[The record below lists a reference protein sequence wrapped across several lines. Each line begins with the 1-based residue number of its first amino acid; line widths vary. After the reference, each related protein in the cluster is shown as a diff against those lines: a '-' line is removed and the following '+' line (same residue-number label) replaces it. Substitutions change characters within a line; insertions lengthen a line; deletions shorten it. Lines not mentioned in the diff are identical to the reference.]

1 MKKPSYYKIEVP
13 LFPAADIKLCFNELE
28 FREIL
33 KDNNI
38 FQKVI
43 ALDHENVAETHYITD
58 IKHPLIIVI
67 LDLAQMIDPKS
78 DFYLA
83 ATVCHESTH
92 VAQRVFDLVGEETP
106 GEETRA
112 YLTEFIFNHI
122 MEGIKA
128 YVCAGKR
135 SRSISDKVNQEVIGA
150 LLQMVEFDNGGT
162 GSNSDSKPE
171 DIPSGTK
178 NTGRKT
184 KPKTDPSV

>member
-13 LFPAADIKLCFNELE
+13 LFPAADIKLCFNEID

-33 KDNNI
+33 TDNNI

-67 LDLAQMIDPKS
+67 LDLAQMIDPKN

-128 YVCAGKR
+128 YVCTGKR
-135 SRSISDKVNQEVIGA
+135 NRSISDKVNQEVIGA
-150 LLQMVEFDNGGT
+150 LLQMVEFDNGSA
-162 GSNSDSKPE
+162 GSNSDPQPK
-171 DIPSGTK
+171 DIPSGTE
-178 NTGRKT
+178 NNGRKNKSKT
-184 KPKTDPSV
+184 KTSV